1 MIVLS
6 QVLSDK
12 MITNLEDG
20 VLKSWLES
28 AAVGTEFFLEC
39 CISTAD
45 RVYWW

>member
-28 AAVGTEFFLEC
+28 VLPSVLSFF
-39 CISTAD
+39 
-45 RVYWW
+45 